1 MDGRWTAHLARRV
14 SRLDLR
20 KRVGLQITLD
30 SLAMVLGL
38 TAAQIGRFDRTL
50 GALSSLNFW
59 VICALAVCL
68 LHFLGTAL
76 HLYLGRYRFGGFE
89 EVLGLL
95 VAVVLTIVGVL
106 VVIAAFG
113 SPRPIP
119 LSVPPLGGTVT
130 LVVMFGVRYSW
141 RLVEE
146 QLRRPDRAR
155 AEPLLVFGAG
165 QGGES
170 ILAAMLRT
178 VDSPYYP
185 VALLDDDPKLHNLR
199 LFGVPVRGGRQ
210 AIAPAAAASGARTLL
225 VAIPSANAALL
236 REITG
241 IAEEAGL
248 AVKVVPRVGD
258 LIDGRVGV
266 GDIRDLDLADLLGR
280 RQIST
285 DMTAAAS
292 YLSGRRV
299 LVTGAG
305 GSIGSEL
312 CRQIAAFAPAELIM
326 LDRDESALRAVQLS
340 ISGQAMLDDESIVL
354 GDIRDVDLMTNLFE
368 QRRPQVVFHAA
379 ALKHLPL
386 LERFPGESVQTN
398 VWGTLTILRTA
409 AACGVDRLVNISTD
423 KAANPASALGYSKRI
438 TERLTAH
445 VADEAAGTFVS
456 VRFGNVL
463 GSNGSVLTVFAGQL
477 AAGGPLTV
485 THPDVTRYFMTI
497 PEAVQLVL
505 QAGAFGAPGEALVLD
520 MGEPVRIADV
530 ARRLAAR
537 EPRPVDII
545 YTGLVAGE
553 KLHEE
558 LLGDGESDRRPCH
571 PLISHVDVPALDPTT
586 ALALDPWAPPAQV
599 LADLIEVATS
609 PAAQPAP
616 PVHPA
621 TAIPAQV
628 GGPEADPEPRRGS
641 PPQAPGTA
649 QEAMPDPAPA
659 SGAALIPRQSR
670 QQHAEPARRSTSP

>member
-1 MDGRWTAHLARRV
+1 MWRRRVDGAVGSRWTEHLARRV

-20 KRVGLQITLD
+20 QRVGLHIALD
-30 SLAMVLGL
+30 SLAMIIGL
-38 TAAQIGRFDRTL
+38 TSAQFGRFDYTL
-50 GALSSLNFW
+50 SALSGFGFW

-95 VAVVLTIVGVL
+95 VAVLLTIVGVL
-106 VVIAAFG
+106 VVIATFG
-113 SPRPIP
+113 SPRPMP

-130 LVVMFGVRYSW
+130 LVVMFGVRYLW
-141 RLVEE
+141 RLLEE
-146 QLRRPDRAR
+146 RLRRPDRSR
-155 AEPLLVFGAG
+155 AEPILVFGAG

-170 ILAAMLRT
+170 VVAAMLRSQ
-178 VDSPYYP
+178 DSPYYP
-185 VALLDDDPKLHNLR
+185 VALLDDDPNVYNLR
-199 LFGVPVRGGRQ
+199 LSGVRVRGGRD
-210 AIAPAAAASGARTLL
+210 AIGAVAADTGARTVL
-225 VAIPSANAALL
+225 VAIPSADAELL
-236 REITG
+236 REISR
-241 IAEEAGL
+241 IAENAGL

-266 GDIRDLDLADLLGR
+266 GDIRDMDLADLLGR

-285 DMTAAAS
+285 DMSGAAG
-292 YLSGRRV
+292 YLAGRRV

-312 CRQIAAFAPAELIM
+312 CRQIARFGPAELIM

-340 ISGQAMLDDESIVL
+340 ISGRAMLDDDAIVL
-354 GDIRDVDLMTNLFE
+354 GDIRDLDLMTRLFAE
-368 QRRPQVVFHAA
+368 RRPQVVFHAA

-386 LERFPGESVQTN
+386 LERFPGESVKTN

-409 AACGVDRLVNISTD
+409 LACGVERLVNISTD

-445 VADEAAGTFVS
+445 LAGQADGTFVS

-463 GSNGSVLTVFAGQL
+463 GSNGSVLTVFASQL

-485 THPDVTRYFMTI
+485 THPEVTRYFMTI
-497 PEAVQLVL
+497 PEAVELVL
-505 QAGAFGAPGEALVLD
+505 QAGAIGAPGEALVLD

-537 EPRPVDII
+537 EPRPIDIV
-545 YTGLVAGE
+545 YTGLGTGE

-558 LLGDGESDRRPCH
+558 LFGTGESDRRPHH
-571 PLISHVDVPALDPTT
+571 PLISHVGVPALDPALT
-586 ALALDPWAPPAQV
+586 LALDPGA
-599 LADLIEVATS
+599 
-609 PAAQPAP
+609 
-616 PVHPA
+616 
-621 TAIPAQV
+621 
-628 GGPEADPEPRRGS
+628 
-641 PPQAPGTA
+641 
-649 QEAMPDPAPA
+649 APA
-659 SGAALIPRQSR
+659 SVLAQLAALTRAAAPAPSSVRDLIPRQPT
-670 QQHAEPARRSTSP
+670 ADPARGVTS